1 MPSYMIVS
9 YLSRWKV
16 LPLAIPS
23 FFWQKGALNLMF
35 GKAPCSFKLRRK
47 PFPCGVEFHL
57 SRWGI
62 PNLLIYPYN
71 KQGQAIGYGRITQ
84 VCPLPFWGHYF
95 HMVTQANSMDRISS
109 TRYQMKDM
117 NMIFQLIPQNPILVE
132 WFSHS
137 GWSKLG
143 GF

>member
-1 MPSYMIVS
+1 MKKIGDMSQIVCTYS
-9 YLSRWKV
+9 SLELIKSIFIV
-16 LPLAIPS
+16 LTVITTTPVSDSLKHPLNRYFFGSSWSMS
-23 FFWQKGALNLMF
+23 F
-35 GKAPCSFKLRRK
+35 
-47 PFPCGVEFHL
+47 
-57 SRWGI
+57 
-62 PNLLIYPYN
+62 
-71 KQGQAIGYGRITQ
+71 QGQAIGYGRITQ
-84 VCPLPFWGHYF
+84 FCPLPFWGHYF

-117 NMIFQLIPQNPILVE
+117 NMIFPLIPQNPILVE